1 MIATGSSDRY
11 QTARELLDAL
21 EICQVGVLGG
31 VLCFGDS
38 TEHQGIGKEG
48 QACL

>member
-1 MIATGSSDRY
+1 MMG
-11 QTARELLDAL
+11 
-21 EICQVGVLGG
+21 GVLGG

-38 TEHQGIGKEG
+38 TEHQGIGKEN